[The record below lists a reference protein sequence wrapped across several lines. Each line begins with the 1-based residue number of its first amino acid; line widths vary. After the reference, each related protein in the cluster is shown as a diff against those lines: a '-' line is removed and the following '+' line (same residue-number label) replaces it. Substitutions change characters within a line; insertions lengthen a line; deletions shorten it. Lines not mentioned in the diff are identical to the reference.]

1 MTRYFNVDIDNIITD
16 YELAYQNSKEN
27 FINKIKR
34 SHDDILKVYTQ
45 DIDEYNKTLK
55 NLSDV
60 NNKISKSRDTLQHIS
75 DKVKCEQQILQTE
88 NDRLESINNECSTL
102 GVTEIELN
110 DEINKTKEQLTHVYK
125 EKKASLKK
133 LKREINSFRT
143 GVNMYERFL
152 QLNMNIECNE
162 ITTVINI
169 TMKNVKKNSGYQVI
183 FEENDNNF
191 KLIDIIPRSQTIMK
205 AATLYDQ
212 NKDIQG
218 LLAFLYYN
226 TKE

>member
-1 MTRYFNVDIDNIITD
+1 MTKYFNVDIDNIITD
-16 YELAYQNSKEN
+16 YELVYQNAKEN
-27 FINKIKR
+27 FIDEIKR
-34 SHDDILKVYTQ
+34 TDDNILKVYTQ
-45 DIDEYNKTLK
+45 DIEEYSKTLK

-88 NDRLESINNECSTL
+88 NDRLESINNECNSL

-110 DEINKTKEQLTHVYK
+110 DVINKTKEQLAQVYK
-125 EKKASLKK
+125 EKKTSLKR

-152 QLNMNIECNE
+152 QLNMNIESNE
-162 ITTVINI
+162 INTIINI
-169 TMKNVKKNSGYQVI
+169 TMKNVKNHSDYKVI
-183 FEENDNNF
+183 LEENDNNF
-191 KLIDIIPRSQTIMK
+191 KLIDIIPRSQSVMK

-218 LLAFLYYN
+218 LLAFLY
-226 TKE
+226 TI

>member
-16 YELAYQNSKEN
+16 YELAHQNSKEN

>member
-34 SHDDILKVYTQ
+34 SHDDILKVYTR

>member
-1 MTRYFNVDIDNIITD
+1 MTRYFNIDIDNIITD

-27 FINKIKR
+27 FIDEIKQTN
-34 SHDDILKVYTQ
+34 DNILKVYTQ
-45 DIDEYNKTLK
+45 DIDEYSKTLK

-60 NNKISKSRDTLQHIS
+60 NNKINKSRDTLQHIS

-88 NDRLESINNECSTL
+88 NDRLESINNECNNL

-110 DEINKTKEQLTHVYK
+110 DVINKTKEQLTQVYK
-125 EKKASLKK
+125 EKKASIKK

-152 QLNMNIECNE
+152 MLNMNIEINE
-162 ITTVINI
+162 VNTIINI
-169 TMKNVKKNSGYQVI
+169 TIKNVKNHSDYKVV

-191 KLIDIIPRSQTIMK
+191 KLIDIIPRSQTVMK
-205 AATLYDQ
+205 AATLYNQ

-218 LLAFLYYN
+218 LLAFLY
-226 TKE
+226 TL